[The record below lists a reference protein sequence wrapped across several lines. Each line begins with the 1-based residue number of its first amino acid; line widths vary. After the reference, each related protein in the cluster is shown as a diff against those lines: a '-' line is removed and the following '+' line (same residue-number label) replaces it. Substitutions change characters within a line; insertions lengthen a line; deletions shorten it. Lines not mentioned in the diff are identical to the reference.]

1 MASRK
6 LVLITGRSTKQGTG
20 ISLGKEQT
28 DYDEATTFVE
38 LSQVDMTGL
47 GITNGETVRLRSA
60 HGEISVKCR
69 REDLPEG
76 MAFMAFGPLT
86 GQLIG
91 GETHI
96 SGMPDSKNFQVELE
110 IGMNGE

>member
-1 MASRK
+1 MASRQ

-20 ISLGKEQT
+20 ISLGKEQAE
-28 DYDEATTFVE
+28 YGEATTVVE
-38 LSQVDMTGL
+38 LSRADMAGL
-47 GITNGETVRLRSA
+47 GIASGEMVRLKSA
-60 HGEISVKCR
+60 HGEILVKCR
-69 REDLPEG
+69 AEDLPEG

-91 GETHI
+91 GETHL

-110 IGMNGE
+110 TGVGEK